1 MKLHTKILLG
11 LAFGAAAGILANV
24 TAGGAPWVEALNRWV
39 MGPIGQIFLRLLFMT
54 VIPLVFATLSL
65 GVAGLGDL
73 RSLGR
78 VGART
83 LGYFLFTTALA
94 VTLGL
99 VLVNAL
105 HPGEGL
111 PEDVSQGLIETYRGD
126 AEERLGASAAE
137 EFGIQTF
144 VDIVPRNPIRAAA
157 DTEMLPVIFFAI
169 LFGAALT
176 LIPVERAAPML
187 RVLEALAD
195 VVTKL
200 IEIAMKLAPY
210 GVFGLIFV
218 VTSRFGWD
226 LLQQL
231 ALYVAIVLGGL
242 AIHCAVTLS
251 LLLRGAA
258 GLSPLTF
265 WSRIRE
271 VVVTAFSTSSSNA
284 TLPTSL
290 VVAERNL
297 MLPPQIAGFVLPLGA
312 TMNMN
317 GTALFEGVTVLF
329 VAQVF
334 GIDLSIGQQLVVVV
348 LSVLTAVG
356 AAGVP
361 GGSIPLLMV
370 MASSVGVPGEGIAVI
385 LGVDRILDMSRTVV
399 NVAGDL
405 TAACVVGRWERA
417 WSPDR
422 LRHVEP
428 LEAFEEPIDE
438 TPAPAGRPD
447 GPPGE

>member
-1 MKLHTKILLG
+1 MRLHTKILLG
-11 LAFGAAAGILANV
+11 LVLGAIAGVLVNV
-24 TAGGAPWVEALNRWV
+24 TAGGAPWVETVNRTV
-39 MGPIGQIFLRLLFMT
+39 TGPIGQIFLRLLFMV

-73 RSLGR
+73 GSLGR

-83 LGYFLFTTALA
+83 LGYFLATTALA
-94 VTLGL
+94 VVLGL
-99 VLVNAL
+99 LLVNVVR
-105 HPGEGL
+105 PGEGL
-111 PEDVSQGLIETYRGD
+111 PPETSRALVDSYRGD
-126 AEERLGASAAE
+126 ATERLEASDARD
-137 EFGIQTF
+137 FGIDTL
-144 VDIVPRNPIRAAA
+144 VEIVPRNPIAAAA
-157 DTEMLPVIFFAI
+157 DMEMLPIIFFAI
-169 LFGAALT
+169 MFGAALT
-176 LIPVERAAPML
+176 LIPAERAAPML

-195 VVTKL
+195 AVTKL
-200 IEIAMKLAPY
+200 IELAMKLAPY

-218 VTSRFGWD
+218 VTSRFGWG

-231 ALYVAIVLGGL
+231 ALYVAVVLAGL
-242 AIHCAVTLS
+242 LLHCAITLS
-251 LLLRGAA
+251 LILKAVA
-258 GLSPLTF
+258 GLNPLTF

-271 VVVTAFSTSSSNA
+271 VVITAFSTSSSNA
-284 TLPTSL
+284 TLPTSI

-297 MLPPQIAGFVLPLGA
+297 GVPPQIAGFVLPLGA

-317 GTALFEGVTVLF
+317 GTSLFEGVTVLF

-334 GIDLSIGQQLVVVV
+334 GIDLSLGQQLVVVV

-370 MASSVGVPGEGIAVI
+370 MATSVGVPGEGIAII

-405 TAACVVGRWERA
+405 TASCVVGRWEGA
-417 WSPDR
+417 WTAAALDR
-422 LRHVEP
+422 VPEA
-428 LEAFEEPIDE
+428 EAFEGPVDE
-438 TPAPAGRPD
+438 SPAPVADR
-447 GPPGE
+447 

>member
-1 MKLHTKILLG
+1 MKLHTKILLA
-11 LAFGAAAGILANV
+11 LALGAAAGILANV
-24 TAGGAPWVEALNRWV
+24 TAGGAPWVETLNRWV
-39 MGPIGQIFLRLLFMT
+39 MGPVGQIFLRLLFMT
-54 VIPLVFATLSL
+54 VIPLVFATLAL

-99 VLVNAL
+99 FLVNSL
-105 HPGEGL
+105 RPGEGL
-111 PEDVSQGLIETYRGD
+111 PADVSRGLIETYRGD
-126 AEERLGASAAE
+126 AQERLGASAAE

-176 LIPVERAAPML
+176 LIPAERAAPML

-231 ALYVAIVLGGL
+231 ALYVGVVLGGL

-251 LLLRGAA
+251 LLLRLAA
-258 GLSPLTF
+258 GVAPLRF

-271 VVVTAFSTSSSNA
+271 VIVTAFSTSSSNA

-297 MLPPQIAGFVLPLGA
+297 LLPPQVAGFVLPLGA

-334 GIDLSIGQQLVVVV
+334 GIDLSLGQQLVVVV

-370 MASSVGVPGEGIAVI
+370 MASSVGVPGEGIAII

-405 TAACVVGRWERA
+405 TAACVVGRWEGV

-422 LRHVEP
+422 LHRAET

-438 TPAPAGRPD
+438 SPTPAG
-447 GPPGE
+447 